1 MRPERGSLPRFLL
14 VWAGQLLSRLGS
26 GITAFALGVYL
37 YRQTG
42 SVAVYSFLLLVA
54 FLPSVVLS
62 PVGGVIADRR
72 ERLRLMILGDL
83 GGAAGILL
91 VMLAL
96 LFGTGSGAAVYIG
109 VGITSLFGALHA
121 PAFKASVT
129 DLLDEADYSRA
140 SGMVQLA
147 EASRYLLAPVIAAF
161 LMAHMALWSIM
172 AVDMA
177 SFLAGAVA
185 VAVVRRRA
193 TARGRATVHRP
204 AAPKAPAAPG
214 AANGDGKLRA
224 LLLRDLAGG
233 FAYLRARRDLQ
244 RLLLLTTAVTFF
256 TGLLQS
262 LFGPLVLSI
271 ASAQV
276 FGSVQSIAATGMLAS
291 CVVIGAGRAG
301 RNQRRVLG
309 VSLFVLGA
317 AFLGI
322 GLGPNVVLITISAF
336 GLFLALPF
344 VNTSLE
350 VLFRTGVTDKVQ
362 GRVWSLISL
371 VSQTGMLIAF
381 GVAGILADRVFE
393 PLLSDNSPGRG
404 IAVMIALSG
413 LIVMM
418 LSRVRITAV
427 MPGSPRVEHAA

>member
-172 AVDMA
+172 SVDMA

-185 VAVVRRRA
+185 VAVVRR
-193 TARGRATVHRP
+193 RATVHRP

-381 GVAGILADRVFE
+381 RVAGILADRVFE

>member
-1 MRPERGSLPRFLL
+1 
-14 VWAGQLLSRLGS
+14 
-26 GITAFALGVYL
+26 
-37 YRQTG
+37 
-42 SVAVYSFLLLVA
+42 
-54 FLPSVVLS
+54 
-62 PVGGVIADRR
+62 
-72 ERLRLMILGDL
+72 MILGDL
-83 GGAAGILL
+83 GGAAGILM

-96 LFGTGSGAAVYIG
+96 VFGTGSGAAVYIG

-193 TARGRATVHRP
+193 AARGRATVHRP

-244 RLLLLTTAVTFF
+244 RLLFLTTAITFS

-381 GVAGILADRVFE
+381 RVAGILADRVFE